1 MCERWLFGRSFN
13 SMMKELRN
21 ENMNEKERRK
31 AMTVGIYLASYHKL
45 AIKPKTNASA
55 SLSFNE
61 LCRLQDDAAILQDME
76 TNLGIKVNEIDPNE
90 KMFVLLQ
97 DDEETFSIQRDRE
110 KGTIDRYTDKPFIY
124 YITIYDWD
132 RVYTPLTEYLQTL
145 DVPFELW
152 RIWEGKAELGDLER
166 ITVKKVNKQTVK
178 KVIGANEYL
187 NPIVGCF

>member
-45 AIKPKTNASA
+45 AITSKTNASA
-55 SLSFNE
+55 SLSYNE

-90 KMFVLLQ
+90 KMFMLLQ

>member
-1 MCERWLFGRSFN
+1 
-13 SMMKELRN
+13 MMKELRN
-21 ENMNEKERRK
+21 ENMNEKERMK

-45 AIKPKTNASA
+45 AITLKTNASA

-90 KMFVLLQ
+90 KMFMLLQ

-132 RVYTPLTEYLQTL
+132 RVYTPLSEYLQTL

-166 ITVKKVNKQTVK
+166 ITVKKVYKQTVK

>member
-45 AIKPKTNASA
+45 AITSKTNASA
-55 SLSFNE
+55 SLSYNE

-90 KMFVLLQ
+90 KMFMLLQ

-124 YITIYDWD
+124 YIAIYDWD
-132 RVYTPLTEYLQTL
+132 HVYAPLTEYLQTL

-152 RIWEGKAELGDLER
+152 RIWEGKAEQDDLER
-166 ITVKKVNKQTVK
+166 ITMKEVNKRTVK